1 MQGPFRKATLGWG
14 ETKEYKMRVNL
25 TVQRLL
31 DCPVENRRLTQLNWH
46 IFKLASDAHLIR

>member
-46 IFKLASDAHLIR
+46 IFNLASDAHLSR